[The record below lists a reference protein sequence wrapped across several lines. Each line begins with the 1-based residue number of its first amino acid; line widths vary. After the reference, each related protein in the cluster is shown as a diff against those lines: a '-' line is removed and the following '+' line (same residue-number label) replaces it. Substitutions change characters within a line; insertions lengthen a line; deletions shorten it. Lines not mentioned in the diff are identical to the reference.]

1 MEESHW
7 LKTINQ
13 SCLPSYYLAPTC
25 SALLTWPRVS
35 QSENVLVFIFFI
47 NFKVLTSNF
56 TSYSISVITTLIV
69 GTQPKEQRIK
79 LFSFLLFKCCVV
91 KFQIHSRVKF
101 IPVLQIISRS
111 SQVSS
116 GKMNRDDSPDYSAP
130 RQRRFAPRDRD
141 LSPSPS
147 HSARSSRGRAASR
160 DRGRERSR
168 SRSRSPASRYGET
181 RDLR

>member
-101 IPVLQIISRS
+101 IPVLHLISRS
-111 SQVSS
+111 SQVSTE
-116 GKMNRDDSPDYSAP
+116 KMNRDDSPDYSAP
-130 RQRRFAPRDRD
+130 RQRRISPPRDRD

-147 HSARSSRGRAASR
+147 ARSSRGPAASR
-160 DRGRERSR
+160 DRGGER